1 MLRFLLIPA
10 SWVYGWVVR
19 LRNYLFD
26 AGLIRSE
33 KFPIP
38 IICVGNLTVGGT
50 GKTPMSEMIIDY
62 MSRRHRVALLSRGYG
77 RRTKGYLEVSTSAHY
92 RDVGDE
98 PLQIKLKFPETLVVV
113 CEKRAEGIR
122 RIMQEHPEVELIILD
137 DGFQHR
143 LVSPQVNVVMIDATR
158 PLAEDKFL
166 PYGSLRDDVSQL
178 HRAHYF
184 VVTKCP
190 DNMTPIERR
199 LMRKNLVCV
208 AYQKVYFTHM
218 ESFRPKPLY
227 PEVAGERGLQRGS
240 RVIALSGIG
249 NPQPF
254 HKSLEREYQVVERVV
269 LEDHHVYRMRD
280 VKMLMALIKEHE
292 DATIITTEKDAV
304 KFAHSKRI
312 PEELQRRFYYLPI
325 NIAFTEDSE
334 TDLLSRLE
342 EDIIKIRENHD
353 GEN

>member
-10 SWVYGWVVR
+10 SWIYGWVVH

-33 KFPIP
+33 KFSIP

-50 GKTPMSEMIIDY
+50 GKTPMAEMIIDY

-77 RRTKGYLEVSTSAHY
+77 RRTKGYLEVTPESHY

-98 PLQIKLKFPETLVVV
+98 PLQIKLKFPDTPVIV

-122 RIMQEHPEVELIILD
+122 RLTQEHPEVDLIVLD

-143 LVSPQVNVVMIDATR
+143 LVSPLVNVVMVDATR
-158 PLAEDKFL
+158 PLNEDKFL
-166 PYGSLRDDVSQL
+166 PYGTLRDDVGQL

-227 PEVAGERGLQRGS
+227 PEVAGERAPHRGS
-240 RVIALSGIG
+240 KVIALSGIG
-249 NPQPF
+249 NPLPF
-254 HKSLEREYQVVERVV
+254 HKSLEREFEVVERVV
-269 LEDHHVYRMRD
+269 LEDHHVYKVRD
-280 VKMLMALIKEHE
+280 VKMLTALLAEHA

-304 KFAHSKRI
+304 KFARSKRI

-342 EDIIKIRENHD
+342 EDVLKSLENHD
-353 GEN
+353 REN